1 MIRRLAS
8 WRLVAAVLV
17 TIGALISAPP
27 AMAANDDVQVSW
39 RLLDYLG
46 VDYAGAVKNGAVVSA
61 SEYSEMREFS
71 GSVRQRIA
79 ALPANPAKPKLV
91 SQSDELL
98 AAIDRKADPVEV
110 QAISKKLASA
120 LLAAYPV
127 ALAPPKVPDLTRG
140 AKLFN
145 ETCAACHGAQGDA
158 KTPMAMKLNPPP
170 IAFANRSR
178 ADQRS
183 PFALYQVIDQGLEG
197 TAMTSFSNLPAQDRW
212 DLAYYASRFAYPAAL
227 SDQGK
232 KIWQSDPAVR
242 QVIPDLAALSS
253 LTARDL
259 AARIGPDRAGAVI
272 AYLRSNP
279 EAVTSAGSPL
289 LLARQRLKESLDAYR
304 AGDRDRAK
312 SLALS
317 AYLDGF
323 EPIEGVLSAKSS
335 TLLGR
340 VETAMGELRSSIA
353 KGEPADQVAGRV
365 ADLNAELDQ
374 VESVLAP
381 DAESSTSTFIGA
393 MTILLREG
401 LEALLI
407 VVGMLAFLR
416 KGERPDMVRPVHY
429 GWVTAL
435 VAGVATWW
443 AATRLITIS
452 GATREL
458 TEGFGSILAA
468 LVLLFVGIWM
478 HGKGQ
483 ADEWQRYIREKMG
496 HALSKG
502 SAWFLFSL
510 AFIAVYREIFET
522 ILFYAALS
530 AEGGAGAVLAGA
542 VTGAFLLAVIA
553 VLMLR
558 FSRRLPI
565 GKFFT
570 YSSALIAVL
579 AVVLAGKGIAAL
591 QEAGLIGVIPLE
603 HFPRISML
611 GLFPAVEPLAA
622 QLVVL
627 IALVVGFAWNRRRSA
642 NRLAAV

>member
-1 MIRRLAS
+1 MFGRLAL
-8 WRLVAAVLV
+8 RRFVAALLLIVA
-17 TIGALISAPP
+17 ALAFARP
-27 AMAANDDVQVSW
+27 ALAASDDVQVSW

-46 VDYAGAVKNGAVVSA
+46 VDYAGAVKNGAVISA
-61 SEYSEMREFS
+61 SEYAEMREFS
-71 GSVRQRIA
+71 GSVHQRIA
-79 ALPANPAKPKLV
+79 ALPANPAKPTLV
-91 SQSDELL
+91 SQSDELV
-98 AAIDRKADPVEV
+98 AAIDRKADPAEV

-127 ALAPPKVPDLTRG
+127 ALAPPKVPDLARG

-145 ETCAACHGAQGDA
+145 DTCAACHGANGDA

-170 IAFANRSR
+170 IAFADRAR

-197 TAMTSFSNLPAQDRW
+197 TAMTSFSSLPAQDRW
-212 DLAYYASRFAYPAAL
+212 DLAYYSSRFAYPAAL
-227 SDQGK
+227 SNQGK
-232 KIWQSDPAVR
+232 KIWESDPAVR
-242 QVIPDLAALSS
+242 QSIPDLAALSS
-253 LTARDL
+253 LTAKDL
-259 AARIGPDRAGAVI
+259 ASRIGPEKAAAVI

-279 EAVTSAGSPL
+279 NAVAAAGSPL

-323 EPIEGVLSAKSS
+323 EPVEGVLSAKNSS
-335 TLLGR
+335 LLGR
-340 VETAMGELRSSIA
+340 VESAMGELRSSIA
-353 KGEPADQVAGRV
+353 KGEPVDQVASRV
-365 ADLNAELDQ
+365 ANLNAELDQ
-374 VESVLAP
+374 VETVLSP
-381 DAESSTSTFIGA
+381 DAGSSTSTFVGA

-416 KGERPDMVRPVHY
+416 KGDRPDMVRPVHY

-458 TEGFGSILAA
+458 TEGFGSVLAA

-496 HALSKG
+496 HA
-502 SAWFLFSL
+502 
-510 AFIAVYREIFET
+510 
-522 ILFYAALS
+522 
-530 AEGGAGAVLAGA
+530 
-542 VTGAFLLAVIA
+542 
-553 VLMLR
+553 
-558 FSRRLPI
+558 
-565 GKFFT
+565 
-570 YSSALIAVL
+570 
-579 AVVLAGKGIAAL
+579 
-591 QEAGLIGVIPLE
+591 
-603 HFPRISML
+603 
-611 GLFPAVEPLAA
+611 
-622 QLVVL
+622 
-627 IALVVGFAWNRRRSA
+627 
-642 NRLAAV
+642 

>member
-1 MIRRLAS
+1 MIG
-8 WRLVAAVLV
+8 RLVLRRFAASLLILV
-17 TIGALISAPP
+17 GALVLARP
-27 AMAANDDVQVSW
+27 AVAAGDDVQVSW

-46 VDYAGAVKNGAVVSA
+46 VDYAGAVKDGAVISP

-71 GSVRQRIA
+71 DSVRQRIA
-79 ALPANPAKPKLV
+79 ALPANPSKATLV
-91 SQSDELL
+91 RQSGELV
-98 AAIDRKADPVEV
+98 AAIDRKADPSEV

-120 LLAAYPV
+120 LLTAYPV
-127 ALAPPKVPDLTRG
+127 ALAPPKVPDLARG
-140 AKLFN
+140 VKLFN
-145 ETCAACHGAQGDA
+145 ETCAACHGTNGDA
-158 KTPMAMKLNPPP
+158 KTPMALKLNPPP
-170 IAFANRSR
+170 IAFVDRDR

-197 TAMTSFSNLPAQDRW
+197 TAMTSFSSLPAQDRW
-212 DLAYYASRFAYPAAL
+212 DLAYYASGFAYPAAL
-227 SDQGK
+227 RNQGK
-232 KIWQSDPAVR
+232 KVWETDPAVR
-242 QVIPDLAALSS
+242 QIIPDLAALSS
-253 LTARDL
+253 LTAKDL
-259 AARIGPDRAGAVI
+259 AVRIGPEEAAAVI

-279 EAVTSAGSPL
+279 DAVASSASPL

-323 EPIEGVLSAKSS
+323 EPVEGMLSAKNSS
-335 TLLGR
+335 LLGR
-340 VETAMGELRSSIA
+340 VESAMGELRSSIA
-353 KGEPADQVAGRV
+353 KGEPADQVAARV

-374 VESVLAP
+374 VEGVLSPNAG
-381 DAESSTSTFIGA
+381 SSASTFVGA

-416 KGERPDMVRPVHY
+416 KGERSDMVGPVHY
-429 GWVTAL
+429 GWITAL
-435 VAGVATWW
+435 IAGVATWW

-496 HALSKG
+496 HALSRG

-530 AEGGAGAVLAGA
+530 AEGGPGAVLAGA
-542 VTGAFLLAVIA
+542 ATGAFLLAVIA

-570 YSSALIAVL
+570 YSSALIAGL

-591 QEAGLIGVIPLE
+591 QEAGLIGIMPLE
-603 HFPRISML
+603 DFPRITML
-611 GLFPAVEPLAA
+611 GLFPALEPLAA

-627 IALVVGFAWNRRRSA
+627 IALVAGFAWNRRRSA
-642 NRLAAV
+642 ARLAAA

>member
-1 MIRRLAS
+1 MFFRLAL
-8 WRLVAAVLV
+8 RPFAVLLALAS
-17 TIGALISAPP
+17 ALIVSRP
-27 AMAANDDVQVSW
+27 ALAANDDVQVSW

-46 VDYAGAVKNGAVVSA
+46 VDYAGAVKNGAVLSA
-61 SEYSEMREFS
+61 SEYSEMKEFS
-71 GSVRQRIA
+71 GSVRQRLTG
-79 ALPANPAKPKLV
+79 LPANPAKATLV
-91 SQSDELL
+91 TQSDQLV
-98 AAIDRKADPVEV
+98 AAIDRKADPAEV

-127 ALAPPKVPDLTRG
+127 ALAPPKVPDLARG

-145 ETCAACHGAQGDA
+145 ETCAACHGADGHA
-158 KTPMAMKLNPPP
+158 KTPMALKLDPPP
-170 IAFANRSR
+170 IAFADRTR

-197 TAMTSFSNLPAQDRW
+197 TAMVSFSNLPAQDRW
-212 DLAYYASRFAYPAAL
+212 DLAYYASRFAYPVELAE
-227 SDQGK
+227 QGK
-232 KIWQSDPAVR
+232 KIWESDPSVR
-242 QVIPDLAALSS
+242 QSVPDLAALSG
-253 LTARDL
+253 LTVKDL
-259 AARIGPDRAGAVI
+259 ATRIGPDKAAAVI
-272 AYLRSNP
+272 AYLRTNP
-279 EAVTSAGSPL
+279 ASVTSSASPL
-289 LLARQRLKESLDAYR
+289 LIARQRLKESLDAYR

-317 AYLDGF
+317 AYLDGL
-323 EPIEGVLSAKSS
+323 EPVEGVLSAKDS

-340 VETAMGELRSSIA
+340 VESAMGELRSSIA
-353 KGEPADQVAGRV
+353 KGEPVDAVAGRV

-374 VESVLAP
+374 VETLLAP
-381 DAESSTSTFIGA
+381 DSGNSTSTFVGA

-416 KGERPDMVRPVHY
+416 KGDRPDMIRPVHY

-542 VTGAFLLAVIA
+542 VAGVVLLAVIA

-558 FSRRLPI
+558 FSQRLPI

-591 QEAGLIGVIPLE
+591 QEAGLIGIMPLN
-603 HFPRISML
+603 HFPRITML
-611 GLFPAVEPLAA
+611 GLFPSIETIAA
-622 QLVVL
+622 QVFVAV
-627 IALVVGFAWNRRRSA
+627 ALVVGFGWNRRTSVRKSQPA
-642 NRLAAV
+642 

>member
-1 MIRRLAS
+1 MFCRLAL
-8 WRLVAAVLV
+8 RLFAFALVLLAS
-17 TIGALISAPP
+17 ALSLARP
-27 AMAANDDVQVSW
+27 ALAANDDVQVSW

-46 VDYAGAVKNGAVVSA
+46 VDYAGAVKNGAMISA
-61 SEYSEMREFS
+61 SEYAEMKEFS
-71 GSVRQRIA
+71 GSVRQRLA
-79 ALPANPAKPKLV
+79 GLPANPAKATLV
-91 SQSDELL
+91 TQSDQLV
-98 AAIDRKADPVEV
+98 AAIDRKADPAEV
-110 QAISKKLASA
+110 QAISKKLATA

-127 ALAPPKVPDLTRG
+127 ALAPPKVPDLARG
-140 AKLFN
+140 EKLFN
-145 ETCAACHGAQGDA
+145 ETCAACHGADGEA
-158 KTPMAMKLNPPP
+158 KTPMALKLDPPP
-170 IAFANRSR
+170 IAFADRTR

-197 TAMTSFSNLPAQDRW
+197 TAMVSFSSLPAQDRW
-212 DLAYYASRFAYPAAL
+212 DLAYYASRFAYPGVLAE
-227 SDQGK
+227 QGK
-232 KIWQSDPAVR
+232 KIWESDPSVR
-242 QVIPDLAALSS
+242 QSIPDLAALSG
-253 LTARDL
+253 LTVKDL
-259 AARIGPDRAGAVI
+259 ASRIGPDKAAAVI
-272 AYLRSNP
+272 AYLRTNP
-279 EAVTSAGSPL
+279 GSVTGSASPL
-289 LLARQRLKESLDAYR
+289 LIARQRLKESLDAYR

-323 EPIEGVLSAKSS
+323 EPVEGVLSAKDS

-340 VETAMGELRSSIA
+340 VESAMGELRSSIA
-353 KGEPADQVAGRV
+353 KGEPADAVAGRI

-374 VESVLAP
+374 VDTVLTP
-381 DAESSTSTFIGA
+381 DSGNGTSTFVGA

-416 KGERPDMVRPVHY
+416 KGDRPDMIRPVHY

-542 VTGAFLLAVIA
+542 AAGAVLLAIIA

-558 FSRRLPI
+558 FSQRLPI

-591 QEAGLIGVIPLE
+591 QEAGLIGIMPLD
-603 HFPRISML
+603 HFPRITVL
-611 GLFPAVEPLAA
+611 GLFPSVETIAA
-622 QLVVL
+622 QILVAV
-627 IALVVGFAWNRRRSA
+627 ALVVGFGWNRRSSVQKSQPA
-642 NRLAAV
+642 

>member
-1 MIRRLAS
+1 MTGRSALRYFTTALLILLAALS
-8 WRLVAAVLV
+8 LERPAA
-17 TIGALISAPP
+17 
-27 AMAANDDVQVSW
+27 AATDDVQVSW

-46 VDYAGAVKNGAVVSA
+46 VDYAGAVRNGTVVSA
-61 SEYSEMREFS
+61 SEYAEMKEFS
-71 GSVRQRIA
+71 SSVRLRVA
-79 ALPANPAKPKLV
+79 SLPANPAKAGLV
-91 SQSDELL
+91 SQSGELV
-98 AAIDRKADPVEV
+98 AAIDRKADPADV
-110 QAISKKLASA
+110 QAITKKLASA

-127 ALAPPKVPDLTRG
+127 ALAPPKVPDLGRG

-145 ETCAACHGAQGDA
+145 QTCATCHGTNGDA
-158 KTPMAMKLNPPP
+158 KTPMALKLDPPP
-170 IAFANRSR
+170 IAFADRNR

-197 TAMTSFSNLPAQDRW
+197 TAMVSFSSLPAQDRW

-227 SDQGK
+227 GEQGR
-232 KIWQSDPAVR
+232 KIWESDPTIR
-242 QVIPDLAALSS
+242 QGIPDLAALSS
-253 LTARDL
+253 LTAKDL
-259 AARIGPDRAGAVI
+259 ATRIGPDKAAAVI

-279 EAVTSAGSPL
+279 DAVASNASPL
-289 LLARQRLKESLDAYR
+289 QLARQRLAESLAAYR
-304 AGDRDRAK
+304 SGDRERAK

-323 EPIEGVLSAKSS
+323 EPVEGVLSAKDSS
-335 TLLGR
+335 LLGR
-340 VETAMGELRSSIA
+340 VETAMGALRSAIA

-374 VESVLAP
+374 VDGVLSP
-381 DAESSTSTFIGA
+381 DSGSSTSTFVGA

-416 KGERPDMVRPVHY
+416 KGDRSDMVRPVHY
-429 GWVTAL
+429 GWITAL

-443 AATRLITIS
+443 AATSLITIS

-502 SAWFLFSL
+502 SGWFLFSL
-510 AFIAVYREIFET
+510 AFVAVYREIFET

-530 AEGGAGAVLAGA
+530 AEGGAAPVLAGA
-542 VTGAFLLAVIA
+542 AAGAFLLAVIA

-591 QEAGLIGVIPLE
+591 QEAGLIGVMPLE
-603 HFPRISML
+603 HFPRITML
-611 GLFPAVEPLAA
+611 GLFPSVEPLAA

-627 IALVVGFAWNRRRSA
+627 VALVVGFALNRRRSA
-642 NRLAAV
+642 SRLAAA

>member
-1 MIRRLAS
+1 MIRRLAVMLV
-8 WRLVAAVLV
+8 LVAAL
-17 TIGALISAPP
+17 ALGRP
-27 AMAANDDVQVSW
+27 ALAASDDVQVSW

-46 VDYAGAVKNGAVVSA
+46 VDYAGAVKNGAVISA
-61 SEYSEMREFS
+61 SEYAEMREFS
-71 GSVRQRIA
+71 AAVRQRIA
-79 ALPANPAKPKLV
+79 ALPSNPAKPALV
-91 SQSDELL
+91 NQSGELV
-98 AAIDRKADPVEV
+98 AAIDRKADPAQV

-127 ALAPPKVPDLTRG
+127 ALAPPKTPDLGRG

-145 ETCAACHGAQGDA
+145 ETCAACHGSNGDA
-158 KTPMAMKLNPPP
+158 KTPMAAKLDPPP
-170 IAFANRSR
+170 VAFVDRGR

-197 TAMTSFSNLPAQDRW
+197 TAMVSFSNLPTQDRW
-212 DLAYYASRFAYPAAL
+212 DLAFYASRFAYPASL
-227 SDQGK
+227 REQGK
-232 KIWQSDPAVR
+232 KIWQSDSALR
-242 QVIPDLAALSS
+242 QSIPDLAALSG
-253 LTARDL
+253 LTAKDL
-259 AARIGPDRAGAVI
+259 GARIGPDKAAAVL
-272 AYLRSNP
+272 AYLRFDP
-279 EAVTSAGSPL
+279 AAVSGAAAPL
-289 LLARQRLKESLDAYR
+289 ALSRQRLAESLAAYR
-304 AGDRDRAK
+304 AGDRGRAK

-323 EPIEGVLSAKSS
+323 EPVEGILSARNP

-340 VETAMGELRSSIA
+340 VETAMGALRSAIA
-353 KGEPADQVAGRV
+353 DGEPADQVATRV

-374 VESVLAP
+374 VDLLLAP
-381 DAESSTSTFIGA
+381 QEDVTVSTFVGA

-416 KGERPDMVRPVHY
+416 KGERPDMIKPVHY
-429 GWVTAL
+429 GWITAL

-443 AATRLITIS
+443 AATSLITIS

-468 LVLLFVGIWM
+468 LVLLFVGVWM

-483 ADEWQRYIREKMG
+483 ADEWQRYIRQKMG

-510 AFIAVYREIFET
+510 AFVAVYREIFET

-530 AEGGAGAVLAGA
+530 AEGGAGAVVAGA
-542 VTGAFLLAVIA
+542 AAGAALLALIA

-558 FSRRLPI
+558 YSRRLPI

-570 YSSALIAVL
+570 YSSILIAVL

-591 QEAGLIGVIPLE
+591 QEAGLIGIEPLTYV
-603 HFPRISML
+603 PRITLL
-611 GLFPAVEPLAA
+611 GVFPSVETIAAQIVILAA
-622 QLVVL
+622 LL
-627 IALVVGFAWNRRRSA
+627 VGFGWNRRASERRSQPA
-642 NRLAAV
+642 

>member
-1 MIRRLAS
+1 MTRRPAL
-8 WRLVAAVLV
+8 WRFVAAVVVVAAVL
-17 TIGALISAPP
+17 AFARP
-27 AMAANDDVQVSW
+27 AVAASDDVQVSW

-46 VDYAGAVKNGAVVSA
+46 VDYAGAVKNGAVIST
-61 SEYSEMREFS
+61 SEYAEMREFS

-79 ALPANPAKPKLV
+79 ALPANPAKAALV
-91 SQSDELL
+91 SQSGELV
-98 AAIDRKADPVEV
+98 AAIDRKADPAQV
-110 QAISKKLASA
+110 QAISKRLASA

-127 ALAPPKVPDLTRG
+127 ALAPPKLPDLGRG
-140 AKLFN
+140 QKLFN
-145 ETCAACHGAQGDA
+145 ETCAACHGANGDA
-158 KTPMAMKLNPPP
+158 KTPMAAKLDPPP
-170 IAFANRSR
+170 VAFVDRSR

-183 PFALYQVIDQGLEG
+183 PFALYQVVDQGIEG
-197 TAMTSFSNLPAQDRW
+197 TAMASFSSLPTQDRW
-212 DLAYYASRFAYPAAL
+212 DLAYYASRFAYPASL
-227 SDQGK
+227 REQGK
-232 KIWQSDPAVR
+232 AIWESDPALR
-242 QVIPDLAALSS
+242 QSIPDLAALSG
-253 LTARDL
+253 LTAKDL
-259 AARIGPDRAGAVI
+259 GGRIGADKAAAVI
-272 AYLRSNP
+272 AYLRADP
-279 EAVTSAGSPL
+279 AAVTGSAAPL
-289 LLARQRLKESLDAYR
+289 ALSRQRLAESLAAYR

-323 EPIEGVLSAKSS
+323 EPVEGVLSARNA

-340 VETAMGELRSSIA
+340 VETAMGALRSAIA
-353 KGEPADQVAGRV
+353 DGEPADQVAARI

-374 VESVLAP
+374 VDLVLAP
-381 DAESSTSTFIGA
+381 QEDVTVSTFVGA

-416 KGERPDMVRPVHY
+416 KGDRPDMVKPVHY
-429 GWVTAL
+429 GWMSAL
-435 VAGVATWW
+435 IAGVATWW
-443 AATRLITIS
+443 AATSLITIS

-468 LVLLFVGIWM
+468 LVLLFVGVWM

-483 ADEWQRYIREKMG
+483 ADEWQRYIRQKMG

-502 SAWFLFSL
+502 SVWFLFSL

-530 AEGGAGAVLAGA
+530 AEGGAGAVVAGA
-542 VTGAFLLAVIA
+542 ATGAALLAVIA

-558 FSRRLPI
+558 YSRRLPI

-570 YSSALIAVL
+570 YSSILIAVL

-591 QEAGLIGVIPLE
+591 QEAGLIGIEPLIYV
-603 HFPRISML
+603 PRITLL
-611 GLFPAVEPLAA
+611 GLFPSVETIAA
-622 QLVVL
+622 QVVILLALL
-627 IALVVGFAWNRRRSA
+627 IGFGWNRRTSIRRSQPA
-642 NRLAAV
+642 

>member
-1 MIRRLAS
+1 MIGHLVLRRFTTAL
-8 WRLVAAVLV
+8 LIVVAASGLAHP
-17 TIGALISAPP
+17 AL
-27 AMAANDDVQVSW
+27 AANNDVQVSW

-46 VDYAGAVKNGAVVSA
+46 VDYAGAVKNGAVISA
-61 SEYSEMREFS
+61 SEYAEMREFS
-71 GSVRQRIA
+71 GSVRQRIT
-79 ALPANPAKPKLV
+79 ALPSNPAKPKLV
-91 SQSDELL
+91 SQSGELV
-98 AAIDRKADPVEV
+98 AAIDHKADPSEV

-127 ALAPPKVPDLTRG
+127 ALAPPKVPNLARG
-140 AKLFN
+140 TKLFN
-145 ETCAACHGAQGDA
+145 ETCAACHGADGNA
-158 KTPMAMKLNPPP
+158 KTPMALKLNPPP
-170 IAFANRSR
+170 IAFAERER

-227 SDQGK
+227 RDQGK
-232 KIWQSDPAVR
+232 KIWESDPAMR
-242 QVIPDLAALSS
+242 QSIPDLAALSG

-259 AARIGPDRAGAVI
+259 AARIGPDKAAAVI

-279 EAVTSAGSPL
+279 EAVASTASPL
-289 LLARQRLKESLDAYR
+289 LLARQRLKESLEAYR
-304 AGDRDRAK
+304 AGDGERAK

-323 EPIEGVLSAKSS
+323 EPVEGVLSAKDSS
-335 TLLGR
+335 LLGR
-340 VETAMGELRSSIA
+340 VESAMGELRGSIA
-353 KGEPADQVAGRV
+353 KGEPADQVASRV
-365 ADLNAELDQ
+365 AALNAELDQ
-374 VESVLAP
+374 VESVLSP
-381 DAESSTSTFIGA
+381 DGGNSTSTFIGA

-429 GWVTAL
+429 GWITAL
-435 VAGVATWW
+435 IAGIATWW
-443 AATRLITIS
+443 AATSLITVS

-496 HALSKG
+496 HALSRG

-530 AEGGAGAVLAGA
+530 AEGGTGAVLAGA
-542 VTGAFLLAVIA
+542 AAGAFLLAVIA

-591 QEAGLIGVIPLE
+591 QEAGLIGIMPLA
-603 HFPRISML
+603 HFPRITML
-611 GLFPAVEPLAA
+611 GLFPSVEPLTA

-627 IALVVGFAWNRRRSA
+627 VALAVGFAWNRRRSA
-642 NRLAAV
+642 GRLAAA

>member
-1 MIRRLAS
+1 MFGRLAF
-8 WRLVAAVLV
+8 RRFVAALLLIVA
-17 TIGALISAPP
+17 ALAFARP
-27 AMAANDDVQVSW
+27 AFAASDDVQVSW

-46 VDYAGAVKNGAVVSA
+46 VDYAGAVKNGAVISA
-61 SEYSEMREFS
+61 SEYAEMREFS
-71 GSVRQRIA
+71 GSVHQRIA
-79 ALPANPAKPKLV
+79 ALPANPAKPTLV
-91 SQSDELL
+91 SQSDELV
-98 AAIDRKADPVEV
+98 AAIDRKADPAEV

-127 ALAPPKVPDLTRG
+127 ALAPPKVPDLARG

-145 ETCAACHGAQGDA
+145 DTCAACHGANGDA

-170 IAFANRSR
+170 IAFANRAR

-197 TAMTSFSNLPAQDRW
+197 TAMTSFSSLPAQDRW
-212 DLAYYASRFAYPAAL
+212 DLAYYASRFAYPPAL

-232 KIWQSDPAVR
+232 KIWESDPAIR
-242 QVIPDLAALSS
+242 KSIPDLAALSS
-253 LTARDL
+253 LTAKDL
-259 AARIGPDRAGAVI
+259 ASRIGPEKATAVI

-279 EAVTSAGSPL
+279 NAVAASGSPL

-323 EPIEGVLSAKSS
+323 EPVEGVLSAKNSS
-335 TLLGR
+335 LLGR
-340 VETAMGELRSSIA
+340 VESAMGELRSSIA
-353 KGEPADQVAGRV
+353 KGEPVDQVASRV

-374 VESVLAP
+374 VETVLSP
-381 DAESSTSTFIGA
+381 DAGSSTSTFIGA

-416 KGERPDMVRPVHY
+416 KGDRPDMVRPVHY

-443 AATRLITIS
+443 AATRLITVS

-530 AEGGAGAVLAGA
+530 AEGGAAAVLAGA
-542 VTGAFLLAVIA
+542 GAGAFLLAVIA

-591 QEAGLIGVIPLE
+591 QEAGLIGVMPLE
-603 HFPRISML
+603 HFPRITML
-611 GLFPAVEPLAA
+611 GLFPSVEPLAA

-627 IALVVGFAWNRRRSA
+627 VSLAVGFAWNRRRSA
-642 NRLAAV
+642 ARLAAA

>member
-1 MIRRLAS
+1 MIRRLAVMLV
-8 WRLVAAVLV
+8 LVAAL
-17 TIGALISAPP
+17 ALGRP
-27 AMAANDDVQVSW
+27 ALAASDDVQVSW

-46 VDYAGAVKNGAVVSA
+46 VDYAGAVKNGAVISA
-61 SEYSEMREFS
+61 SEYAEMREFS
-71 GSVRQRIA
+71 AAVRQRIA
-79 ALPANPAKPKLV
+79 ALPSNPAKTALV
-91 SQSDELL
+91 NQSGELV
-98 AAIDRKADPVEV
+98 AAIDRKADPAQV

-127 ALAPPKVPDLTRG
+127 ALAPPKTPDLGRG

-145 ETCAACHGAQGDA
+145 ETCAACHGSNGDA
-158 KTPMAMKLNPPP
+158 KTPMAAKLDPPP
-170 IAFANRSR
+170 VAFVDRGR

-197 TAMTSFSNLPAQDRW
+197 TAMVSFSNLPTQDRW
-212 DLAYYASRFAYPAAL
+212 DLAYYASRFAYPASL
-227 SDQGK
+227 REQGT
-232 KIWQSDPAVR
+232 KIWQSDSALR
-242 QVIPDLAALSS
+242 QSIPDLAALSG
-253 LTARDL
+253 LTAKDL
-259 AARIGPDRAGAVI
+259 GARIGPDKAAAVL
-272 AYLRSNP
+272 AYLRFDP
-279 EAVTSAGSPL
+279 AAVSGAAAPL
-289 LLARQRLKESLDAYR
+289 ALSRQRLAESLAAYR
-304 AGDRDRAK
+304 AGDRGRAK

-323 EPIEGVLSAKSS
+323 EPVEGILSARNP

-340 VETAMGELRSSIA
+340 VETGMGALRSAIA
-353 KGEPADQVAGRV
+353 DGEPADQVATRV

-374 VESVLAP
+374 VDLLLAP
-381 DAESSTSTFIGA
+381 QEDVTVSTFVGA

-416 KGERPDMVRPVHY
+416 KGERPDMIRPVHY
-429 GWVTAL
+429 GWITAL

-443 AATRLITIS
+443 AATSLITIS

-468 LVLLFVGIWM
+468 LVLLFVGVWM

-483 ADEWQRYIREKMG
+483 ADEWQRYIRQKMG

-510 AFIAVYREIFET
+510 AFVAVYREIFET

-530 AEGGAGAVLAGA
+530 AEGGAGAVVAGA
-542 VTGAFLLAVIA
+542 AAGAALLALIA

-558 FSRRLPI
+558 YSRRLPI

-570 YSSALIAVL
+570 YSSILIAVL

-591 QEAGLIGVIPLE
+591 QEAGLIGIEPLTYV
-603 HFPRISML
+603 PRITLL
-611 GLFPAVEPLAA
+611 GVFPSVETIAAQIVILAA
-622 QLVVL
+622 LL
-627 IALVVGFAWNRRRSA
+627 VGFGWNRRASERRSQPA
-642 NRLAAV
+642 

>member
-1 MIRRLAS
+1 MALLVFATALVFARPALA
-8 WRLVAAVLV
+8 A
-17 TIGALISAPP
+17 G
-27 AMAANDDVQVSW
+27 DDVQVSW

-46 VDYAGAVKNGAVVSA
+46 VDYAGAVKNGAVTSA
-61 SEYSEMREFS
+61 SEYAEMREFS

-91 SQSDELL
+91 RRSDELV
-98 AAIDRKADPVEV
+98 AAIDRKADPAEV

-127 ALAPPKVPDLTRG
+127 ALAPPKVPDLGRG

-145 ETCAACHGAQGDA
+145 DTCAACHGTNGDA
-158 KTPMAMKLNPPP
+158 KTPMALKLDPPP
-170 IAFANRSR
+170 IAFANRAR

-197 TAMTSFSNLPAQDRW
+197 TAMTSFSSLPAQDRW

-227 SDQGK
+227 RDQGK
-232 KIWQSDPAVR
+232 KIWESDPALR
-242 QVIPDLAALSS
+242 RSIPDLAALSS
-253 LTARDL
+253 LTAKDL
-259 AARIGPDRAGAVI
+259 ATRIGPEKAAAVI
-272 AYLRSNP
+272 AYLRSDP
-279 EAVTSAGSPL
+279 GAVASSGSPL
-289 LLARQRLKESLDAYR
+289 LLAHQRLQESLDAYR

-323 EPIEGVLSAKSS
+323 EPIEGVLSAKDA

-340 VETAMGELRSSIA
+340 VETAMGALRSSIA

-374 VESVLAP
+374 VDRVLSP
-381 DAESSTSTFIGA
+381 DAGGSTSTFIGA

-416 KGERPDMVRPVHY
+416 KGERSDMVRPVHF

-435 VAGVATWW
+435 LAGVATWW

-510 AFIAVYREIFET
+510 AFVAVYREIFET

-530 AEGGAGAVLAGA
+530 AEGGAAPVLAGA
-542 VTGAFLLAVIA
+542 AAGAFLLALIA

-591 QEAGLIGVIPLE
+591 QEAGLIGIRPLE
-603 HFPRISML
+603 HFPRITML
-611 GLFPAVEPLAA
+611 GLFPSVEPLAA

-627 IALVVGFAWNRRRSA
+627 VALLGGFAWNRRRSSE
-642 NRLAAV
+642 RLAAA

>member
-1 MIRRLAS
+1 MVGRHVLRRLVMTLLVLSAA
-8 WRLVAAVLV
+8 LVAARP
-17 TIGALISAPP
+17 AL
-27 AMAANDDVQVSW
+27 AASDDVQVSW

-46 VDYAGAVKNGAVVSA
+46 VDYAGAVKNGAVTSA
-61 SEYSEMREFS
+61 SEYAEMREFS

-79 ALPANPAKPKLV
+79 ALPANSAKPKLV
-91 SQSDELL
+91 SQANELV
-98 AAIDRKADPVEV
+98 AAIDRKADPAEV

-127 ALAPPKVPDLTRG
+127 ALAPPEVPDLGRG

-145 ETCAACHGAQGDA
+145 ETCAACHGTNGDA
-158 KTPMAMKLNPPP
+158 KTPMALKLDPPP
-170 IAFANRSR
+170 IAFADRGR

-197 TAMTSFSNLPAQDRW
+197 TAMTSFSSLPAQDRW

-227 SDQGK
+227 RDQGK
-232 KIWQSDPAVR
+232 KVWESDPALR
-242 QVIPDLAALSS
+242 QSIPDLAALSS
-253 LTARDL
+253 LTAKDL
-259 AARIGPDRAGAVI
+259 AARMGSDKAAAVI

-279 EAVTSAGSPL
+279 SAVASSGSPL
-289 LLARQRLKESLDAYR
+289 LLARQRLQESLDAYR

-323 EPIEGVLSAKSS
+323 EPVEGVLSAKDS

-340 VETAMGELRSSIA
+340 VESAMGALRSSIA

-365 ADLNAELDQ
+365 ADLNAELDR
-374 VESVLAP
+374 VDSVLSP
-381 DAESSTSTFIGA
+381 DAGSSTSTFIGA

-435 VAGVATWW
+435 VAGIATWW

-530 AEGGAGAVLAGA
+530 AEGGAAPVLAGA
-542 VTGAFLLAVIA
+542 AAGALLLAVIA

-558 FSRRLPI
+558 FSRRLPL
-565 GKFFT
+565 GKFFSC
-570 YSSALIAVL
+570 SSALIAVL

-591 QEAGLIGVIPLE
+591 QEAGLIGVMPLE
-603 HFPRISML
+603 HFPRVTML
-611 GLFPAVEPLAA
+611 GLFPSVEPLAA
-622 QLVVL
+622 QLAVL
-627 IALVVGFAWNRRRSA
+627 VALLVGFAWNRRRSA
-642 NRLAAV
+642 GRLAAA